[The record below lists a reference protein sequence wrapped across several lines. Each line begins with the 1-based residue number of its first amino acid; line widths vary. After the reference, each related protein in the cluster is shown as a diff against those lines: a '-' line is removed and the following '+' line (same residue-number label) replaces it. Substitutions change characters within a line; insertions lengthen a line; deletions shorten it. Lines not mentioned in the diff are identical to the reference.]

1 MKRSESTFERLFS
14 DKGVQIVRVF
24 GTVHK
29 WYHFIRNLRGFW
41 ISSMG
46 GVQIVR
52 VFECILECRGFGRKN
67 TILEISSKG
76 AYKLSGR
83 GGKFYFRPRIW
94 KYESL

>member
-1 MKRSESTFERLFS
+1 
-14 DKGVQIVRVF
+14 
-24 GTVHK
+24 
-29 WYHFIRNLRGFW
+29 
-41 ISSMG
+41 MG

-83 GGKFYFRPRIW
+83 GGVNFILGHEF
-94 KYESL
+94 ENMSL